1 MIALIKLS
9 ESDRRVLIALCLVL
23 IILLVLFGYFVK
35 LIRYILKKKA
45 DFVDNSMYD
54 LLDANVILN
63 KKHFRKVS
71 FEKNRRKFYFEAR
84 LPVFFI
90 LLSLFMI
97 FIYLCVAGF
106 DLEFISFYNR
116 ELAFKLDWSES
127 GDILL
132 GFIPVFAEWP
142 KIVKT
147 PVFHFNRIEAWLTY
161 LFDLG
166 MLYGTAHFLICSI
179 FYLARNYRTLTLS
192 SEYFK
197 KDVHALKDA
206 KLAAKGVHTK
216 EPSEEMKKMIE
227 EES

>member
-1 MIALIKLS
+1 MNALIKLS

-23 IILLVLFGYFVK
+23 IILLVLFGYLVK

-71 FEKNRRKFYFEAR
+71 FEKTEENSILKPVFRFFPSA
-84 LPVFFI
+84 LPVYD
-90 LLSLFMI
+90 LHLSLRRGIQSRFHRLLHPRTGLQTGLVGIGRYPFRFYSRLRGMAEDREN
-97 FIYLCVAGF
+97 AGF
-106 DLEFISFYNR
+106 Y
-116 ELAFKLDWSES
+116 
-127 GDILL
+127 
-132 GFIPVFAEWP
+132 
-142 KIVKT
+142 
-147 PVFHFNRIEAWLTY
+147 FNRIEAWLTY

-166 MLYGTAHFLICSI
+166 MLYGTVHFLLCSI

-197 KDVHALKDA
+197 KDVHALKEA
-206 KLAAKGVHTK
+206 KLAAKGVHVK
-216 EPSEEMKKMIE
+216 EPSEEMKKIIE
-227 EES
+227 KES